1 MEFTDENKLKKQNEN
16 IENPDVVESNDVMDD
31 KEINS
36 WDDLELNEKLYRG
49 VLAYG
54 FEKPSPIQKRAI
66 VPFLRNKDLVAQA
79 QSGTGK
85 TATFSIALL
94 QKLDEDSDEVQGIIL
109 IPSRE
114 LAMQVFKVIQSLS
127 NFMNIR
133 MSLCSGGTNLSEN
146 IKDLEN
152 KKPHIIISTPGRIL
166 QLMREAYINTRYI
179 KHLIMDE
186 ADQLLGAD
194 FQSQVKSVFS
204 MIPMDVQVGLYTATI
219 SEEMKLIIPK
229 LLKPNYTNV
238 LVKREQLTLEGIKQ
252 FYVALQDETSKFAT
266 LMDIYEQITIYQMM
280 IYCNSKKCAEI
291 LARKLNFTI
300 PASCIHGE
308 MTREN
313 RQDTMK
319 SFVSGEVRVL
329 VTTDL
334 LARGIDVQ
342 QVSLVINYDFP
353 QSIETYLHRIGRSG
367 RYGRKG
373 VAVNF
378 ITQKDVNN
386 IQQTESF
393 YNTQIQELPG
403 DVKSALNIFS

>member
-114 LAMQVFKVIQSLS
+114 LATQVFKVIQSLS

>member
-1 MEFTDENKLKKQNEN
+1 MEFTDENNKSKQNEN
-16 IENPDVVESNDVMDD
+16 IKNPDVVKDDDVMDD
-31 KEINS
+31 REINS
-36 WDDLELNEKLYRG
+36 WDDLDLNEKLYRG

-54 FEKPSPIQKRAI
+54 FEKPSPIQKKAI

-94 QKLDEDSDEVQGIIL
+94 QQLDEDSDQVQGIIL

-114 LAMQVFKVIQSLS
+114 LAMQVFKVIESLS
-127 NFMNIR
+127 NFMNVR

-146 IKDLEN
+146 IKELEN

-179 KHLIMDE
+179 KYLIMDE

-229 LLKPNYTNV
+229 LLKPDYTNV

-252 FYVALQDETSKFAT
+252 FYVALQDENTKFAT

-313 RQDTMK
+313 RQDTMRR
-319 SFVSGEVRVL
+319 FVTGEVRVL

-393 YNTQIQELPG
+393 YNTQIQELPS